1 MSSVR
6 GGGVVCYEGLNNW
19 LRLEDGGK
27 GGRVSTVQ
35 PSLMDAPMITWNQE
49 EGADGHGH
57 AWQGQGGH

>member
-1 MSSVR
+1 M
-6 GGGVVCYEGLNNW
+6 VCYEGLNNW

-35 PSLMDAPMITWNQE
+35 PSLMDAPMITWNQV